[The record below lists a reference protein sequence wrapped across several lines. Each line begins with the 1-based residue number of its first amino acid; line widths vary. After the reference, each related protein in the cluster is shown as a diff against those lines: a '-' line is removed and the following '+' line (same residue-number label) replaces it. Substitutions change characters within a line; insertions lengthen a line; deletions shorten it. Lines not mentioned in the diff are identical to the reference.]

1 MATDNLLQVLEGYE
15 QERIQ
20 LGLTFLNQAL
30 VAATLNDNHEC
41 IGKLIKMGATN
52 MDECIELA
60 KEKGQVNATAML
72 IMLKAGLTGDR
83 TMLHVFGDA
92 SLNPEFASLSLTS
105 EFNSKMNRAIER
117 RVISTVHPLEVAQR
131 TGHHSV
137 VYELLLLTRIEKSSG
152 SVDWSSLHLVSID
165 RYLIKK
171 ICDWITKLNLASN
184 RLKSIPAEIKM
195 LVKVFHSLFNLT
207 YC

>member
-52 MDECIELA
+52 MDECIQLA

-72 IMLKAGLTGDR
+72 ILLKAALTGDR
-83 TMLHVFGDA
+83 IMLHVFGDV
-92 SLNPEFASLSLTS
+92 SFNPEFASLCLTG
-105 EFNSKMNRAIER
+105 EFNSKMNRAIES
-117 RVISTVHPLEVAQR
+117 RVISTVQPVEVAQR

-152 SVDWSSLHLVSID
+152 SVDWSCLHLVSID
-165 RYLIKK
+165 KHLIKK
-171 ICDWITKLNLASN
+171 ICDWTTKLNLASN
-184 RLKSIPAEIKM
+184 RLKSIPVEIEM
-195 LVKVFHSLFNLT
+195 LVKVFH
-207 YC
+207 